1 MSNSFSFLEIVKNIF
16 LNERTNEQM
25 AQSFVYFDPIVFIV
39 SAEDKLS
46 GAKMIFQIRFLIV
59 TIPANNNGVVEVVL
73 VGCWNKWEMVYRHLL
88 MRTLIVFL
96 FQVTTNH
103 SNRVANSM
111 DTVENNDLTRYEK
124 LSTVVN

>member
-73 VGCWNKWEMVYRHLL
+73 VGCWNK
-88 MRTLIVFL
+88 
-96 FQVTTNH
+96 
-103 SNRVANSM
+103 
-111 DTVENNDLTRYEK
+111 
-124 LSTVVN
+124 